1 MSVHLD
7 LWSPAMADQS
17 SVLALVILAVGVT
30 VHFSL
35 HKVEEG
41 HVGVY
46 YRGGALLPVTSQPG
60 FHMMIPLL
68 TSYKSIQTTLQ
79 TDEVKNVPCGTS
91 GGVMIYFERI
101 EVVNKLEPVSVLDMV
116 RNFTADYDK
125 TLIFNKVHHEL
136 NQFCSAHTLHEVYID
151 LFDQIDENL
160 RTALQRDLH
169 EMAPGLRVQA
179 VRVTKPKIPES
190 IRKNYE
196 LMEAEKSKLLIA
208 AQHQKVVEKEAETAR
223 RKAVIEA
230 EKEAQVAKI
239 QYEQKIMEKESL
251 QKIELIEDSI
261 HKAKQQTK
269 AEAEFYSLKKQ
280 AEANKMLLTREYL
293 ELKRYE
299 ALALNNKIYF
309 GSDIPNMFLQANV
322 GDSVPIP
329 KTHVE

>member
-1 MSVHLD
+1 M
-7 LWSPAMADQS
+7 
-17 SVLALVILAVGVT
+17 
-30 VHFSL
+30 
-35 HKVEEG
+35 
-41 HVGVY
+41 
-46 YRGGALLPVTSQPG
+46 
-60 FHMMIPLL
+60 
-68 TSYKSIQTTLQ
+68 
-79 TDEVKNVPCGTS
+79 
-91 GGVMIYFERI
+91 
-101 EVVNKLEPVSVLDMV
+101 
-116 RNFTADYDK
+116 
-125 TLIFNKVHHEL
+125 
-136 NQFCSAHTLHEVYID
+136 
-151 LFDQIDENL
+151 
-160 RTALQRDLH
+160 
-169 EMAPGLRVQA
+169 
-179 VRVTKPKIPES
+179 
-190 IRKNYE
+190 
-196 LMEAEKSKLLIA
+196 
-208 AQHQKVVEKEAETAR
+208 EKEAETAR

-329 KTHVE
+329 KTHVEWVLITLNHLLVTE